1 MNERSILNHVQINKR
16 LSTSGQPSPNQ
27 FKDIADAGYTSI
39 INLAMPDST
48 NALPDEGGFTS
59 ELGVNYF
66 HIPVP
71 FDAPTINHLQLFFRI
86 MKAIENEKVWI
97 HCALNWRVSAFMRHY
112 QQSVLKLKQE
122 ECVPMLESWKP
133 DEVWQGFIDLKI

>member
-1 MNERSILNHVQINKR
+1 MSERKILNHIQINKR

-27 FKDIADAGYTSI
+27 FQDIADADYTSI

-59 ELGVNYF
+59 ELGLNYF

-71 FDAPTINHLQLFFRI
+71 FDAPTIEHLQLFFRI
-86 MKAIENEKVWI
+86 MKALENEKAWI
-97 HCALNWRVSAFMRHY
+97 HCALNWRVSAFMKHY
-112 QQSVLKLKQE
+112 QQSILKRSE
-122 ECVPMLESWKP
+122 EEHVPMLESWKP
-133 DEVWQGFIDLKI
+133 DKIWLDFIDLKN